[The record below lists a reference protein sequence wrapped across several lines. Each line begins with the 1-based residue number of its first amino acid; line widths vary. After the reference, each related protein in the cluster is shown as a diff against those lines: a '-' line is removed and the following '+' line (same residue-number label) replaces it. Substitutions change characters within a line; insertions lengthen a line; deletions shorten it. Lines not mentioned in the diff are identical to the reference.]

1 MNTNT
6 INEKTASEYERKARQ
21 LRARYSR
28 ETGLETEPH
37 CPAFQA

>member
-28 ETGLETEPH
+28 ETGLEPEPH